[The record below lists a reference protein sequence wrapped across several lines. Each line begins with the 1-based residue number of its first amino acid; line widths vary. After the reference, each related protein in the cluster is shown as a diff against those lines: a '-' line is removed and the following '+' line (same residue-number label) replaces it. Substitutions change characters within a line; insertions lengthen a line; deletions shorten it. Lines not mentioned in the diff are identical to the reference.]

1 MPIHGK
7 RISRKVKEAFRKS
20 MRNVIDGLSRK
31 VLIYKQPLKSECPNC
46 YYDKFTDSS
55 TGKCKYSA
63 VDAPIK
69 QAEYAA
75 AHPGDDSIKYKYF
88 LKGRCPV
95 CKGQGYIEVARR
107 TWIDAL
113 VIWDPSTQ
121 GNAMTYTPAGTE
133 GSTVVQLKTDPR
145 YFDLF
150 KNCSRIVVD
159 GVECKLSKPPIL
171 RGLGTQAILIV
182 SAFTTEKPRV
192 SSDEFIKDY
201 S

>member
-1 MPIHGK
+1 MPIHRN
-7 RISRKVKEAFRKS
+7 RISRKVKETFRKS

-31 VLIYKQPLKSECPNC
+31 VLVYKQPLKSECPNC
-46 YYDKFTDSS
+46 FYDKFTDSS

-63 VDAPIK
+63 AEAPLK
-69 QAEYAA
+69 QAEWEAQGNNTLRYR
-75 AHPGDDSIKYKYF
+75 YF
-88 LKGRCPV
+88 SKGRCPV
-95 CKGQGYIEVARR
+95 CKGQGYIEVARK

-133 GSTVVQLKTDPR
+133 GSTVVQLKTDPK
-145 YFDLF
+145 YFDTI

-159 GVECKLSKPPIL
+159 GVECKISRPPIL
-171 RGLGTQAILIV
+171 RGLGTQALLIIT
-182 SAFTTEKPRV
+182 AFTTEKPKIA
-192 SSDEFIKDY
+192 SDEFVKDY

>member
-63 VDAPIK
+63 VEAPLK
-69 QAEYAA
+69 QAEWEAQ
-75 AHPGDDSIKYKYF
+75 GNETLRYKYF

-95 CKGQGYIEVARR
+95 CKGQGYVEIARK
-107 TWIDAL
+107 TWVDAL
-113 VIWDPSTQ
+113 VIWDPNTSQ
-121 GNAMTYTPAGTE
+121 NSMTYTPAGTE
-133 GSTVVQLKTDPR
+133 GSTVVQLKTDPK
-145 YFDLF
+145 YFDTF

-159 GVECKLSKPPIL
+159 GIECKLSKPPIL

-182 SAFTTEKPRV
+182 TAFTTEKPKID
-192 SSDEFIKDY
+192 SSEFVKDY

>member
-1 MPIHGK
+1 MPIHRN
-7 RISRKVKEAFRKS
+7 RISRKVKETFRKS

-46 YYDKFTDSS
+46 FYDKFTDSS

-63 VDAPIK
+63 AEAPLK
-69 QAEYAA
+69 QAEWEAQ
-75 AHPGDDSIKYKYF
+75 GNETLRYKYF

-95 CKGQGYIEVARR
+95 CKGQGYIEVARK

-133 GSTVVQLKTDPR
+133 GSTVVQLKTDPK
-145 YFDLF
+145 YFDTI

-159 GVECKLSKPPIL
+159 GIECKISRPPIL
-171 RGLGTQAILIV
+171 RGLGTQAILIIT
-182 SAFTTEKPRV
+182 AFTTEKPKIA
-192 SSDEFIKDY
+192 SDEFVKDY

>member
-1 MPIHGK
+1 
-7 RISRKVKEAFRKS
+7 

-46 YYDKFTDSS
+46 FYDKFTDSS

-63 VDAPIK
+63 AEAPLK
-69 QAEYAA
+69 QAEWEAQENETLR
-75 AHPGDDSIKYKYF
+75 YKYF

-95 CKGQGYIEVARR
+95 CKGQGYIEVARK

-121 GNAMTYTPAGTE
+121 SNAMTYTPAGTE
-133 GSTVVQLKTDPR
+133 GSTVVQLKTDPK
-145 YFDLF
+145 YFDTI

-159 GVECKLSKPPIL
+159 GIECKISRPPIL
-171 RGLGTQAILIV
+171 RGLGTQAILIIT
-182 SAFTTEKPRV
+182 AFTTEKPKIA
-192 SSDEFIKDY
+192 SDEFVKDY